1 MGGSAGSAFRKKRH
15 IEIAP
20 GALPEE
26 VSDIIFGDVQRA
38 PKRKTIK
45 SDTFNAFYD
54 ELTIPT
60 GLLETKPILIG
71 KFGYKTKK
79 IHTKPKN
86 KPVYTQNKPTTS
98 MKQLDKKMDNILY
111 GAAQKWTNPP
121 KVVGMFGNK
130 PKKSTTKPHRTP
142 SMKQLD
148 KKMDEV
154 IFGNELEKQTKKKQ
168 SPKQKKM
175 ETYGL

>member
-1 MGGSAGSAFRKKRH
+1 
-15 IEIAP
+15 
-20 GALPEE
+20 
-26 VSDIIFGDVQRA
+26 
-38 PKRKTIK
+38 
-45 SDTFNAFYD
+45 
-54 ELTIPT
+54 
-60 GLLETKPILIG
+60 
-71 KFGYKTKK
+71 
-79 IHTKPKN
+79 
-86 KPVYTQNKPTTS
+86 
-98 MKQLDKKMDNILY
+98 MDNILY